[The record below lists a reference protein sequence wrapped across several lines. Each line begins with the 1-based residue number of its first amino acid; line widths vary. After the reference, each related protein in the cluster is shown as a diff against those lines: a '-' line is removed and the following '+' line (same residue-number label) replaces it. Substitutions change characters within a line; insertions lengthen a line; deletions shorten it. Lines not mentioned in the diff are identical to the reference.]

1 MWDYIVDNLIFFI
14 IVILCVAAII
24 SILVILSVSAKK
36 AREEAQNELKEKEEA
51 ALIEE
56 TEQSAQKNGSPSN
69 NKDKTDLKTEGGSNM
84 KNEKDKATPEKAS
97 DKTPKKTYNGKWVL
111 TRVNTVSG
119 DEVKEST
126 FFFRLLASNGESL
139 LAGEDYTSLRGA
151 LAGIDTFKGNIAA
164 GNFKISHTEKGKY
177 IVKLLSA
184 QGSLLAQGEKYD
196 SSTAAKNAI
205 ASIKRFAA
213 TAVRE
218 EKIQALSF
226 PYQEV
231 TAPVEEKNYDFT
243 KKGKWVIHALYDEKA
258 KETSYYFDLKA
269 SNGKVLFTSED
280 YTTLNGLKSGIDT
293 HKANIADGNIR
304 ACLTRSGDYI
314 MKIFTADFRLLSLGG
329 HYDQKQVC
337 LNAIDS
343 VIRFAA
349 TAEIDDSEIKNAR

>member
-1 MWDYIVDNLIFFI
+1 MWNYILDNLIFFI
-14 IVILCVAAII
+14 IIILCVAAIVA
-24 SILVILSVSAKK
+24 ILTILSVSAKK
-36 AREEAQNELKEKEEA
+36 VRAEEAENKDEET
-51 ALIEE
+51 LIEE
-56 TEQSAQKNGSPSN
+56 TEQPAPQKNPSR
-69 NKDKTDLKTEGGSNM
+69 NKSKTDLKTEGGSVM
-84 KNEKDKATPEKAS
+84 KNEKDKKTPEKAS
-97 DKTPKKTYNGKWVL
+97 EEPDKTPKKTYNGKWVL

-119 DEVKEST
+119 DEIKEST
-126 FFFRLLASNGESL
+126 FFFRLMASNGEAL

-164 GNFKISHTEKGKY
+164 GNFKISHTEKGKH
-177 IVKLLSA
+177 IVKLLTS
-184 QGSLLAQGEKYD
+184 QGLLLAQGEKYG

-213 TAVRE
+213 TAVRD
-218 EKIQALSF
+218 EKIQTLSF
-226 PYQEV
+226 PYQEATV
-231 TAPVEEKNYDFT
+231 ATAEKNYDFT
-243 KKGKWVIHALYDEKA
+243 KKGKWLIHSSIDEET

-343 VIRFAA
+343 VKRFAA
-349 TAEIDDSEIKNAR
+349 TAEIDDSEIKGAR